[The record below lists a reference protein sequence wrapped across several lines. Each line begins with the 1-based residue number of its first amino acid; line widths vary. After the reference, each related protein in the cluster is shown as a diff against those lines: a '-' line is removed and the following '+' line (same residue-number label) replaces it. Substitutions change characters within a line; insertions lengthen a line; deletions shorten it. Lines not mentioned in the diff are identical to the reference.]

1 MPTMAN
7 NDNEVLAALEALDET
22 YARSEWY
29 PEATTWDDAGVYK
42 GIAKFIGLSDGDLHL
57 DLGSGY
63 GVLCFELREKCRQAI
78 LWAVDRNLAMV
89 RRAEV
94 LARHFGF
101 RYETH
106 AQQGLRTTKDRQ
118 SVEAIFVPDPSR
130 IGKMHPFESGGPIQF
145 IVDDLRQMDVVKTI
159 LGERKIDSCSFVFPG
174 YGTRSIYEVP
184 FELSDNVPGDAECKT
199 RMTLYIQL
207 VREAAYHFA
216 SRRTKEGGQFV
227 VVERLPMASRDE
239 AVRTVTGLLGNYGRY
254 WSLTDAM
261 ELGGIKRPD
270 GRSWNVP
277 VIAGAT
283 IDSPV
288 SYGYAFKLRRN
299 EVPFEE

>member
-1 MPTMAN
+1 MSAMAN
-7 NDNEVLAALEALDET
+7 SDNEVLATLEALDET

-29 PEATTWDDAGVYK
+29 PEATTWDDAGAYK
-42 GIAKFIGLSDGDLHL
+42 SVARFIGLSDGDLHL

-63 GVLCFELREKCRQAI
+63 GVLCFELREVCRQAI

-106 AQQGLRTTKDRQ
+106 AQVGLRTTEDRRA
-118 SVEAIFVPDPSR
+118 VEAIFVPDQSR
-130 IGKMHPFESGGPIQF
+130 IRKMHSFQPGGPIQF
-145 IVDDLRQMDVVKTI
+145 IVDDLRQMSVVKTI

-174 YGTRSIYEVP
+174 YGARSVYEAPFQLGDDVP
-184 FELSDNVPGDAECKT
+184 DDAECKS
-199 RMTLYIQL
+199 RMTQYIRL
-207 VREAAYHFA
+207 VREAAYSFA
-216 SRRTKEGGQFV
+216 SERTKEGGQFV
-227 VVERLPMASRDE
+227 VVERLPVASRDE
-239 AVRTVTGLLGNYGRY
+239 AVKTITGLLGAYGRY
-254 WSLTDAM
+254 WSPTDAM
-261 ELGGIKRPD
+261 ELGGIQRPD
-270 GRSWNVP
+270 GKAWRVP
-277 VIAGAT
+277 MVLGASV
-283 IDSPV
+283 DSPT